1 MVHCHAQRA
10 NIVHIRPTDDVD
22 VVIELRT
29 QAYAQHA
36 QSLMNAGFVPQE
48 SLDHAAPLHRFARGD
63 DIVDLMI
70 PDRQTARSRYLGRP
84 LISVPGAASAL
95 KRTITHELPD
105 GTRIRLPDLAAAL
118 SLKGAAHQVPSANA
132 IRHLQDAVTLLACA
146 GPEGL
151 KPTPSKSMRANLN
164 HLMKCLEKT
173 PEAWALTSPRNRIL
187 ATQCLRTLRPDWT
200 DPTFLGS
207 TTINTTRRR
216 RNS

>member
-10 NIVHIRPTDDVD
+10 NVMHGRPTDDVD

-36 QSLMNAGFVPQE
+36 QSLINVGFTPQE
-48 SLDHAAPLHRFARGD
+48 SLDQATPLHRFTRGED
-63 DIVDLMI
+63 NVDLMV
-70 PDRQTARSRYLGRP
+70 PDRHTESPRYLGRP
-84 LISVPGAASAL
+84 VVSVPGATSAL
-95 KRTITHELPD
+95 KRTMSHELPD
-105 GTRIRLPDLAAAL
+105 GTCIRLPDLAAAL

-164 HLMKCLEKT
+164 HLVKCLEKT
-173 PEAWALTSPRNRIL
+173 PEAWAFTSPRNRVL
-187 ATQCLRTLRPDWT
+187 ATQCLRTLRPDWV
-200 DPTFLGS
+200 DPIFLGS
-207 TTINTTRRR
+207 TATTTTRRR